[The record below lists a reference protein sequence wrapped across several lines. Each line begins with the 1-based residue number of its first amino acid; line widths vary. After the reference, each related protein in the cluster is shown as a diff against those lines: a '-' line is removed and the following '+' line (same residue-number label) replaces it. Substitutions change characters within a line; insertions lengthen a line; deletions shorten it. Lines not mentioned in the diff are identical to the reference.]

1 MNKEEVLK
9 LADLSRIEVSDKE
22 AEDLTY
28 EFGAI
33 LGYVG
38 EIRGLVG
45 DLTSKQSSGKDE
57 NPIRNVFRLDAEPHE
72 SGLYTEDIL
81 KSAPDRDGGYIKVK
95 KIL

>member
-22 AEDLTY
+22 AEDLTH

-38 EIRGLVG
+38 EISGLVTISEASSKVKG
-45 DLTSKQSSGKDE
+45 DY
-57 NPIRNVFRLDAEPHE
+57 PIRNVFRTDNDPHE
-72 SGLYTEDIL
+72 SGIYTEALL
-81 KSAPDRDGGYIKVK
+81 KSAPDRDGDYIKVK

>member
-9 LADLSRIEVSDKE
+9 LAQLARIGVSEEE
-22 AEDLTY
+22 AENLTK

-38 EIRGLVG
+38 ELKGLV
-45 DLTSKQSSGKDE
+45 DVSTLNSDPKKEDFLQKNIFRTDE
-57 NPIRNVFRLDAEPHE
+57 NPHE
-72 SGLYTEDIL
+72 TGIYTEDIL
-81 KSAPDRDGGYIKVK
+81 KTAPMREGEYIKVK

>member
-22 AEDLTY
+22 AEDLTH

-38 EIRGLVG
+38 EISSLV
-45 DLTSKQSSGKDE
+45 TISEASSKVKEDY
-57 NPIRNVFRLDAEPHE
+57 PIRNVFRTDSGPHE
-72 SGLYTEDIL
+72 SGIYTEALL
-81 KSAPDRDGGYIKVK
+81 KSAPGRDGDYIKVK